1 MSTLVSRLQET
12 ANKVPEQIALQI
24 MDQRIEYERLL
35 TATQKLAHGLQQ
47 LGVKK
52 GDRVAVL
59 LPNIAHFP
67 ICTYAIL
74 HLGAIVV
81 PLNFMYNANE
91 LAFYLNDC
99 GSRVLITWVGFK
111 DLVLKAL
118 HLAPKCQD
126 LIFLGEKIP
135 QNTLAL
141 TQLIESSPPLQTS
154 AEIDPQDIAV
164 INYTAGITGEAHGA
178 ELTHESI
185 CAIVDIGQSMFKIDK
200 RDCIA
205 GIVPLF
211 HPFAQMMA
219 MHMSFLHGATCELF
233 PRLDSATIV
242 ESMARAGITFLPASP
257 GVIRAMV
264 PGPESTNPL
273 PDLRLCL
280 CYGGKLDSEV
290 VLSFEEKYQTLL
302 LEAYGLTE
310 AGSLVA
316 CQRFEREK
324 RTGSVGVPL
333 MGIEVQI
340 RDDKGQL
347 LQPHTNGEIW
357 VKSPG
362 MMTRYFGQP
371 EETNKRMV
379 DGWLFTG
386 DMGYLDMYHNLY
398 VQERKEN
405 IITKAGFTIFPNEVE
420 EVLLS
425 HEAVSE
431 AAIIGLSDPV
441 YGEEVHATV
450 VLEFEKSA
458 TEQELIAFCQEY
470 LPVYKSPKFIEFSS
484 SLPKNATGRILRRF
498 LKSIQTRIGDQGINH
513 I

>member
-12 ANKVPEQIALQI
+12 ANKVPEQVALQM

-35 TATQKLAHGLQQ
+35 KATQKLAHGLRQR
-47 LGVKK
+47 GVKK
-52 GDRVAVL
+52 GDRVAIL

-99 GSRVLITWVGFK
+99 GSNVLITWVGFK

-118 HLAPKCQD
+118 HLAPKCRD

-135 QNTLAL
+135 QNTIAL
-141 TQLIESSPPLQTS
+141 TQLIESSPPLES
-154 AEIDPQDIAV
+154 DSDIDPQDVAV

-178 ELTHESI
+178 EMTHEAI
-185 CAIVDIGQSMFKIDK
+185 GAIVDIGRSMFKIDE

-211 HPFAQMMA
+211 HPFAQVMA
-219 MHMSFLHGATCELF
+219 LHMSLLHGATMQLF
-233 PRLDSATIV
+233 PRFDSATIV
-242 ESMARAGITFLPASP
+242 ESMANAGISFLPASP
-257 GVIRAMV
+257 GIIRAMV
-264 PGPESTNPL
+264 PGPENINPL
-273 PDLRLCL
+273 PDLSLCL
-280 CYGGKLDSEV
+280 CYGGKLDSEI
-290 VLSFEEKYQTLL
+290 VLSFEEKYQTLV

-316 CQRFEREK
+316 CHRFEREK
-324 RTGSVGVPL
+324 RSGSVGVPL
-333 MGIEVQI
+333 VGVEVQI
-340 RDDKGQL
+340 RDDKGQV
-347 LQPHTNGEIW
+347 LQPHKNGEIW

-362 MMTRYFGQP
+362 MMKGYFGQP
-371 EETNKRMV
+371 TETIKRLV

-386 DMGYLDMYHNLY
+386 DMGYLDMVHNLY
-398 VQERKEN
+398 IQERKEN

-425 HEAVSE
+425 HDAVAE
-431 AAIIGLSDPV
+431 AAIIGVPDPI

-450 VLEFEKSA
+450 VLHPEKSS
-458 TEQELIAFCQEY
+458 TEQELVAFCQEH
-470 LPVYKSPKFIEFSS
+470 LPVYKSPKFVEFSS

-498 LKSIQTRIGDQGINH
+498 LKSIQTRVGE
-513 I
+513 